1 MRDRKDTREYRKR
14 EATRA
19 SERERE
25 GQTDRDVKRKR
36 EKKRKEVAARER
48 KIGSVGDEE
57 EKRRATR
64 FYLAIL

>member
-1 MRDRKDTREYRKR
+1 MR
-14 EATRA
+14 
-19 SERERE
+19 ERERE

-36 EKKRKEVAARER
+36 EKKGKEVTGRER